1 MVQTCQRRLARGS
14 REVSEHRP
22 CTFRIIPVSSASC
35 IGGKRSRCPI
45 RREDNLRDHRQFME
59 AQHDREYAV
68 KEAILSTR
76 PSHPAVGKK
85 FVCYNAT
92 KRPGKHP
99 SSRQSNHT
107 IKAVPHSSEL
117 RAICSNLSRDSRVQS
132 CDKLKS
138 DWESDCGDVELLQK
152 SISRLSNN
160 LPVSSSRHI
169 LSSAVALISPCQL
182 HSRLIYSHL
191 PYPESRITIPVN
203 STSQN
208 AAQNTNTRHQP
219 ASFARMPLAP
229 PLATDSPS
237 PKTPSGAISPPPH
250 QPASTLLLRPAQA
263 PRPFFLRHRT
273 FISSF
278 RFPR

>member
-1 MVQTCQRRLARGS
+1 MIENMQSKKQFCRHGPAIRQSERSLFATTQQRDPAS
-14 REVSEHRP
+14 
-22 CTFRIIPVSSASC
+22 IP
-35 IGGKRSRCPI
+35 R
-45 RREDNLRDHRQFME
+45 
-59 AQHDREYAV
+59 
-68 KEAILSTR
+68 
-76 PSHPAVGKK
+76 VGK
-85 FVCYNAT
+85 AT
-92 KRPGKHP
+92 IQSRPFPTG
-99 SSRQSNHT
+99 
-107 IKAVPHSSEL
+107 SEL
-117 RAICSNLSRDSRVQS
+117 RAICSKLSRDSRVQS

-152 SISRLSNN
+152 AISRLSNN

-169 LSSAVALISPCQL
+169 LSSAAALISPCQL

-237 PKTPSGAISPPPH
+237 PKTPSGAIGPP
-250 QPASTLLLRPAQA
+250 QRRTDLLQRPSLLPCALKERVQ
-263 PRPFFLRHRT
+263 
-273 FISSF
+273 
-278 RFPR
+278 